1 MHQFFTLLSSNLPT
15 FYLHA
20 AVPQEARNSQHYVI
34 GSIVHAHLARLYDL
48 RQQLAFLQHS

>member
-1 MHQFFTLLSSNLPT
+1 MVQNGPKLVLPI